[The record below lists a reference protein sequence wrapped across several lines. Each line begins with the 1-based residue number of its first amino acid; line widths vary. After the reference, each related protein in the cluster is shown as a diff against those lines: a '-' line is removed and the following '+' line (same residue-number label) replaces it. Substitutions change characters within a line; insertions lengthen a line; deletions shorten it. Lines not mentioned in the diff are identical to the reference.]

1 MMSAKP
7 LDAFLIY
14 QNRPMFMLGI
24 AQVVAINYNP
34 EIKFLIPHSDFHI
47 NIFTFSFEEFRCA
60 DKYGY
65 QVYYLHKPV
74 C

>member
-47 NIFTFSFEEFRCA
+47 YIYIYVFTFSFGEFRCA

-65 QVYYLHKPV
+65 QV
-74 C
+74 